1 VEGTAKWAPFGNF
14 TGMQILPMDDFK
26 IDLNDKAYREQLL
39 ARFKDRLKFVKSRDT
54 ELGGLD
60 KLPEDAHKA
69 LERAVEEMSK
79 F

>member
-1 VEGTAKWAPFGNF
+1 
-14 TGMQILPMDDFK
+14 MQVLPLDDFK
-26 IDLNDKAYREQLL
+26 IDLNDKNYREQLL
-39 ARFKDRLKFVKSRDT
+39 ARFKDRLNFVKSRDT

-69 LERAVEEMSK
+69 ITLAVEEMSK